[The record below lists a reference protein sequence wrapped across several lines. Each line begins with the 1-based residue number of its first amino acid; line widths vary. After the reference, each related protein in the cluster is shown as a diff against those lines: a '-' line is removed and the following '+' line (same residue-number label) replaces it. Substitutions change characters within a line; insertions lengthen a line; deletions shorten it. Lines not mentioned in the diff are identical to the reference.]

1 MLLHLPISSS
11 MAAESRAVYSQEGP
25 IADVFCDGRTINQQF
40 DALSDPNIAK
50 TQAAID
56 SQSNFRS
63 EIKQKMNSTENH
75 ATYIDVD
82 IEKGMVDASKAN
94 CGDETSGNLKVD
106 DSSLARVM
114 QREITSQLLG
124 KLMQL
129 FMNNSIELPKL
140 FSREKSMNE
149 KCYDMATGRLR
160 KYKRSASFNSRKVV
174 LLFSIL
180 SSMGTLVLIF
190 LTLRVRQI
198 AESGTI

>member
-1 MLLHLPISSS
+1 MLLHIRISPS

-25 IADVFCDGRTINQQF
+25 IAVVFCDGRTINQQF
-40 DALSDPNIAK
+40 DALSDPNVAK

-56 SQSNFRS
+56 YQSNCRS
-63 EIKQKMNSTENH
+63 QIKQKMNSTENH
-75 ATYIDVD
+75 AMYIDVD
-82 IEKGMVDASKAN
+82 IEKGKLEASKAS
-94 CGDETSGNLKVD
+94 CIDETSGNLKVD

-114 QREITSQLLG
+114 QREITSQLGG

-129 FMNNSIELPKL
+129 FMNSSIELPKL
-140 FSREKSMNE
+140 ISREKSMNE
-149 KCYDMATGRLR
+149 KCYDMATSRLR

-180 SSMGTLVLIF
+180 SSMGTLVLIY

-198 AESGTI
+198 AEGGTI